1 MADNEKKTV
10 RVEELALSNSLTLA
24 ALVELLE
31 EQGIVDRER
40 VLERARIIRD
50 RGKSDASHL
59 PSRR

>member
-31 EQGIVDRER
+31 EQGILSKER
-40 VLERARIIRD
+40 ILERAREIRD
-50 RGKSDASHL
+50 RGKSDEI
-59 PSRR
+59 PSRN